1 MEEPACIDGV
11 LVVEVADGW
20 SAGAIAGRLLSEL
33 GARVIKVEPL
43 NGDRLRHIGPG
54 TDGESSTSFRNLNT
68 NKESVTLDLESDAGR
83 SALAALAAKADVLI
97 AEETTVR
104 EHGLTLDFNE
114 LSARNPGLVVCHFS
128 PFGRSGPLAGRLG
141 GDLVAQAMGGVIAT
155 TGHPGELPH
164 KAGPP
169 LAAHNA
175 ALMGGASI
183 LSALLARE
191 TSGQGAEIDM
201 ALYDGM
207 VSLLYTFMPGYFIS
221 GKAPGPQGNQHP
233 MAAPWDNYPTK
244 DGWVIICMADD
255 RQWRNF
261 LELIGRP
268 ELADDPRF
276 TTNDER
282 VTDENRPL
290 VNQLVID
297 FLADKTTEEALKVLT
312 EGQVPAGP
320 IYNLLELMED
330 EQFRARDMVRHLTDE
345 RGGTYRTPGSIFKMS
360 ETPGRIY
367 RRAPALGE
375 HSETA
380 P

>member
-1 MEEPACIDGV
+1 LVSPSCIEDT
-11 LVVEVADGW
+11 LVIEIADGW
-20 SAGAIAGRLLSEL
+20 SAGAVAGRLLSEL
-33 GARVIKVEPL
+33 GARVVKLEPPD
-43 NGDRLRHIGPG
+43 GERLRHIGPG
-54 TDGESSTSFRNLNT
+54 ASGESSTSFRTLNT
-68 NKESVTLDLESDAGR
+68 NKESIALDIAADAGR
-83 SALAALAAKADVLI
+83 GTLDALLAKCDVLLTDQ
-97 AEETTVR
+97 TTITDRVPR
-104 EHGLTLDFNE
+104 LDLDALT
-114 LSARNPGLVVCHFS
+114 SRHPHLVHCHFS
-128 PFGRSGPLAGRLG
+128 PFGLTGPLAGRAG
-141 GDLVAQAMGGVIAT
+141 GDLVAQAMGGIIAT

-169 LAAHNA
+169 LSVHNA

-183 LSALLARE
+183 LAALYHRTDTGDGTL
-191 TSGQGAEIDM
+191 IDM
-201 ALYDGM
+201 SLYDGM

-261 LELIGRP
+261 LNLIGKS
-268 ELADDPRF
+268 ELADDPRYM
-276 TTNDER
+276 TNDER
-282 VTDENRPL
+282 VTDEIRPQ

-297 FLADKTTEEALKVLT
+297 FLADKTTDEALEILT

-330 EQFRARDMVRHLTDE
+330 EQFQSREMVQTLLDE
-345 RGGTYRTPGSIFKMS
+345 NGEPYRTPGSIFKMS

-367 RRAPALGE
+367 RRAPSLDE
-375 HSETA
+375 HSEIA
-380 P
+380 S

>member
-1 MEEPACIDGV
+1 MGEAACIDGKCV
-11 LVVEVADGW
+11 IEIADGW

-33 GARVIKVEPL
+33 GARVIKIEPPT
-43 NGDRLRHIGPG
+43 GDRLRRLGPG
-54 TDGESSTSFRNLNT
+54 AKDGNSTSFRNLNT
-68 NKESVTLDLESDAGR
+68 NKESIALALDSDSGRQTLL
-83 SALAALAAKADVLI
+83 ALAAECDVLI
-97 AEETTVR
+97 TEQTTLVD
-104 EHGLTLDFNE
+104 HGLNLDTAALQAANPE
-114 LSARNPGLVVCHFS
+114 LVMCAFS
-128 PFGRSGPLAGRLG
+128 PFGQTGPMAGRPG
-141 GDLVAQAMGGVIAT
+141 GDFIAQAMGGVIAT

-183 LSALLARE
+183 LAALYERDG
-191 TSGQGAEIDM
+191 SGRGSVIDM

-207 VSLLYTFMPGYFIS
+207 VSLLYTFIPGYFIS
-221 GKAPGPQGNQHP
+221 GKAPGPQGNKHP
-233 MAAPWDNYPTK
+233 MAAPWDNYPTQ

-261 LELIGRP
+261 LDLIGKS

-276 TTNDER
+276 MSNDER
-282 VTDENRPL
+282 VTDEIRPL
-290 VNQLVID
+290 VDQLVID
-297 FLADKTTEEALKVLT
+297 FLADKTTETALKVLT

-320 IYNLLELMED
+320 IYDLAELMED
-330 EQFRARDMVRHLTDE
+330 SQFLE
-345 RGGTYRTPGSIFKMS
+345 RGMVEILEDEAGNTYRTPGSIFKMS

-367 RRAPALGE
+367 RRAPVLDE
-375 HSETA
+375 HRETT